1 MSLNKIPLLFG
12 LINHIKEVIML
23 KEFDMQLLDKLAKQ
37 YHLTSTSRK
46 TIEKLLKKKANLG

>member
-1 MSLNKIPLLFG
+1 MSLKQILFFG
-12 LINHIKEVIML
+12 LIENIKEVKML
-23 KEFDMQLLDKLAKQ
+23 KEFDMNLLDKLAKR